1 MQQTI
6 GAETSEAYVCTLHLG
21 CTSTTTSLPK
31 APETMIAAATM
42 AVPPLCQCAC
52 QSASPSVS
60 LSVRPSVGP
69 SVCPQPICQCTCRPI
84 RQSTCLSVS
93 ACISQSWCSSVCLS
107 VSQSC
112 SVHLSASLLVFPS
125 ISRSVLQCVLFFC
138 SCSFCPLL
146 AAGSRARGSNLRE

>member
-42 AVPPLCQCAC
+42 AAPPLCQCAC

-93 ACISQSWCSSVCLS
+93 ACISQSWCSSICLSVCLS
-107 VSQSC
+107 GRLFVFKSCNQSVC
-112 SVHLSASLLVFPS
+112 VCLGPCLFPS
-125 ISRSVLQCVLFFC
+125 VPIRL
-138 SCSFCPLL
+138 
-146 AAGSRARGSNLRE
+146 